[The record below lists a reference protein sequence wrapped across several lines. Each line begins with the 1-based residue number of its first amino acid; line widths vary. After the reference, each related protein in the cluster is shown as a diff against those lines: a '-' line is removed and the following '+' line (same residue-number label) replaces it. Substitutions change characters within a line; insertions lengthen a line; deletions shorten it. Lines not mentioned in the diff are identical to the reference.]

1 MRQWTAFVI
10 DVDYSPRDPGTDN
23 WFCERTR
30 YEKSDLK
37 PGMPLRYKDP
47 GGLFD
52 RIKLLDVSDKGVL
65 LEYRDGKYELN
76 MKYPYGRL
84 DEGGRDY
91 TDFELNIY
99 LVPEEVD
106 GEDAED
112 AEELEELEEM
122 DEDMLDEDLLD
133 DDGRWDAYV

>member
-10 DVDYSPRDPGTDN
+10 DVDYSPRDPGTNN

-37 PGMPLRYKDP
+37 PGMLLRYKDP

-52 RIKLLDVSDKGVL
+52 RMKLLEVSDEGVV
-65 LEYRDGKYELN
+65 LEYRDRKIGLN
-76 MKYPYGRL
+76 MKYPYGPL
-84 DEGGRDY
+84 DQAGRDY

-106 GEDAED
+106 GED
-112 AEELEELEEM
+112 LEE
-122 DEDMLDEDLLD
+122 LDEDLEDEDDLDEDMED